1 MVTTAEL
8 TSTTMTLTTASSL
21 TGLKPPGVLNKLT
34 AEGWKKWKQLFEIY
48 RIASGTNK
56 MDDEVQVAVLLHCM
70 GEACVDVYDTLEL
83 TVDEKKNMKQCL
95 KSLKIIL
102 CRLKMKV

>member
-83 TVDEKKNMKQCL
+83 TVDEKK
-95 KSLKIIL
+95 I
-102 CRLKMKV
+102 